1 MRRPSPPRVSIGLPV
16 FDGANY
22 LRESLDSLLAQ
33 TFTDFELVIV
43 DNASTDS
50 TGAIVREYAERDGR
64 ITYRRNASNIGGF
77 RNHRLVF
84 ELAVAPYF
92 MWAAHD
98 DVRAPEYLE
107 RCVSLLDRDPA
118 AVIGYTKNYNIDE
131 RGDIVSTG
139 SERSL
144 GDEEAASDRFARVI
158 QLDHRLEPIMGLIRS
173 AALRRVRL
181 NGDYPDSDR
190 VMLAEL
196 SLVGRFVR
204 APDCLFH
211 RRDHELR
218 SARKYPSRL
227 ARMEW
232 ISPNGETRVLL
243 PHWRQFLEF
252 HRAVRTSD
260 LAWQERRRCY
270 RHLLGWARSYGN
282 RMAYDVTATVL
293 HRAARLRSRVR
304 RL

>member
-1 MRRPSPPRVSIGLPV
+1 MPI
-16 FDGANY
+16 FDGADY
-22 LRESLDSLLAQ
+22 LREALDSLLAQ
-33 TFTDFELVIV
+33 TFTDFELLIV

-50 TGAIVREYAERDGR
+50 TGVIAREYAERDGR

-84 ELAVAPYF
+84 ELATAPYF

-98 DVRAPEYLE
+98 DVRDPEFLE
-107 RCVSLLDRDPA
+107 RCVSLLERDPG
-118 AVIGYTKNYNIDE
+118 AVIGYTRTCNIDE
-131 RGDIVSTG
+131 RGDIISRD
-139 SERSL
+139 SERIL
-144 GDEEAASDRFARVI
+144 GDEESASDRFDRVI
-158 QLDHRLEPIMGLIRS
+158 QLDHRLEPIMGLIRT

-196 SLVGRFVR
+196 SLVGRFTR
-204 APDCLFH
+204 APDCLFY

-232 ISPNGETRVLL
+232 ISPNGETRVLF
-243 PHWRQFLEF
+243 PHWREFLEF
-252 HRAVRTSD
+252 RRGVRSAD
-260 LAWQERRRCY
+260 LPWRERRRCY
-270 RHLLGWARSYGN
+270 VHLRRWVLRN
-282 RMAYDVTATVL
+282 RIRLVKDVAETL
-293 HRAARLRSRVR
+293 RQAARRLKRAVNKRV
-304 RL
+304 